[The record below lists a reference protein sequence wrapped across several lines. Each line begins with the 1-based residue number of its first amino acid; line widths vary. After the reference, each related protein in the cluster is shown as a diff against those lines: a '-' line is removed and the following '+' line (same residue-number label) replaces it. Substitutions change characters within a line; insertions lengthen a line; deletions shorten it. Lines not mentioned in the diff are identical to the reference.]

1 MNNLNHR
8 FGQSHWLFKSALL
21 TVLVGVATLL
31 WVGTAQVWA
40 AEHPADVKQNSTV
53 PPRPPTET
61 PAPPAPTERP
71 RDDDKNDEPAQPT
84 PTPTAA
90 ANQPAPAPDAPG
102 AELTGVISA
111 ATLNVRQGPGATFP
125 VIGRLTSGALVTVL
139 ARNTDNTWLNI
150 CCLPGSQ
157 TQGWVSAQFVTP
169 NYTADQLAG
178 LPIGDGATLVAGETS
193 LATAGPTVT
202 APTVTAPTVTAPTVT
217 TPVTDLP
224 SDALVGK
231 VAVVALN
238 VREEPSTSA
247 PILGK
252 LGSGVTVT
260 LLGRNAAG
268 DWWLVCCVP
277 GGVGNGWVSAQF
289 VTTDATTAMLT
300 ALPVTAGR
308 ETPVITAPAEATP
321 APTAAPTTVESTSLL
336 LASAIQPAVALQ
348 GDQIVLSFTLTNT
361 GAAAATNPEFS
372 FELPVGLSF
381 VSLSAADGGEATQED
396 ADSGALL
403 IVVTW
408 PELSAGAATTV
419 KLTAAIDE
427 ELAAGAVVDGSA
439 AALADN
445 AESAFAAISVGM
457 PPAEPPDFQ

>member
-8 FGQSHWLFKSALL
+8 FAHKRWLLKSALL
-21 TVLVGVATLL
+21 TLLVSVATLL

-71 RDDDKNDEPAQPT
+71 RDDDKRDEPAQPT

-102 AELTGVISA
+102 DALTGVISA
-111 ATLNVRQGPGATFP
+111 ATLNMRQGPGATFP

-139 ARNTDNTWLNI
+139 ARNSANTWLNI
-150 CCLPGSQ
+150 CCLPSSQ

-169 NYTADQLAG
+169 NYTAEQLAG
-178 LPIGDGATLVAGETS
+178 LPVGDGATLVAGETA
-193 LATAGPTVT
+193 LPPVT
-202 APTVTAPTVTAPTVT
+202 APPVTTPAVTAPVA
-217 TPVTDLP
+217 DLP
-224 SDALVGK
+224 PGAPVGK

-252 LGSGVTVT
+252 LGSGATVT

-277 GGVGNGWVSAQF
+277 GGIGNGWVSAQF
-289 VTTDATTAMLT
+289 VTTDTAAATLA
-300 ALPVTAGR
+300 ALPVTTGR
-308 ETPVITAPAEATP
+308 DAPVVATP
-321 APTAAPTTVESTSLL
+321 AAATPTSAPETVESTSLL
-336 LASAIQPAVALQ
+336 LSSAMEPAVAMQ

-361 GAAAATNPEFS
+361 GTAAAANPEFS

-381 VSLSAADGGEATQED
+381 VSLSATDGGEATQKD

-408 PELSAGAATTV
+408 PELSAGVATTV

-427 ELAAGAVVDGSA
+427 ELAAGAVLDGSA
-439 AALADN
+439 AALAAN
-445 AESAFAAISVGM
+445 AEPAFTAISVGM